1 MLFLDVD
8 FEFTELTPSTV
19 RAGTLIFGAKKMIL
33 ERDEEMYIDLHFL
46 GTGDPGVWKRPPKN
60 TKGVFSQN
68 GVSERK
74 KKKKSREEFKNPD
87 NEMRRQREG
96 NCTQR
101 KLLNPHSSPAR
112 MCPLSWSCR

>member
-1 MLFLDVD
+1 MLFFDVD

-74 KKKKSREEFKNPD
+74 NKNLEKKK
-87 NEMRRQREG
+87 
-96 NCTQR
+96 
-101 KLLNPHSSPAR
+101 
-112 MCPLSWSCR
+112 